1 MNELEF
7 TVITTR
13 LIWGE
18 VEADPTPQETVKRL
32 KALLEERDL
41 FLWALKDLSEALLTS
56 TCWTEQDLWL
66 NKALLWGL
74 HTLQD
79 QQELTFKQPAPS
91 FELSSRPAD
100 EP

>member
-1 MNELEF
+1 MSDLEF

-18 VEADPTPQETVKRL
+18 ADKDPTPQETIKRL
-32 KALLEERDL
+32 KTLLEEREL

-74 HTLQD
+74 RTLQG
-79 QQELTFKQPAPS
+79 QQELTFEQPAPS
-91 FELSSRPAD
+91 PEPSSRPAY

>member
-18 VEADPTPQETVKRL
+18 ADTDPTPQETIKRL
-32 KALLEERDL
+32 KTLLEEREL
-41 FLWALKDLSEALLTS
+41 FLGALKDLSEALLTS

-74 HTLQD
+74 HMLQD

-91 FELSSRPAD
+91 SEPTSTPAD

>member
-1 MNELEF
+1 MNDLEF
-7 TVITTR
+7 SVITTR

-18 VEADPTPQETVKRL
+18 ADTEPTPQETIKRL
-32 KALLEERDL
+32 KTLLGEREL

-79 QQELTFKQPAPS
+79 QQELIFKQPVPS
-91 FELSSRPAD
+91 PEPSSTPAD

>member
-18 VEADPTPQETVKRL
+18 EDTDPTPQETIKRL
-32 KALLEERDL
+32 KALLEEREL

-56 TCWTEQDLWL
+56 TCWTEQELWL

-79 QQELTFKQPAPS
+79 QQELTFKRPTPS
-91 FELSSRPAD
+91 PEPPSATAD

>member
-18 VEADPTPQETVKRL
+18 VETDPTSQETIKRL
-32 KALLEERDL
+32 KTLLEEREL
-41 FLWALKDLSEALLTS
+41 FLGALKDLSEALLTS
-56 TCWTEQDLWL
+56 TCWTEQDLWF

-79 QQELTFKQPAPS
+79 QQELTFKQPIPS
-91 FELSSRPAD
+91 PEPSRTPAD

>member
-1 MNELEF
+1 MSDREF

-13 LIWGE
+13 LIWGK
-18 VEADPTPQETVKRL
+18 ADTEPTPQETLKRL
-32 KALLEERDL
+32 KTLLEEREL

-74 HTLQD
+74 RTLQG

-91 FELSSRPAD
+91 PEPSSTPAD